1 MRLGKGSRKS
11 LFLHVNGVQYGS
23 KTLCCH
29 FTRAADDD
37 RLSFV
42 RLVVTF
48 YGWGGYLRSMC
59 RMRGENWCHTHCW
72 PGLRLPNL
80 LYPSA
85 VNFARCGRSEC
96 KLIVELTQFERSK
109 RRSIVQTD
117 FASWNTSSERLVQ
130 TGTENWS
137 ARLKSFETAN
147 KNDCDWLSTA
157 QFNFRAS
164 DRSTVEDEFFTSH
177 KKESCPL
184 SSNKSSFNV
193 PCWLP
198 QNYRHNPFI

>member
-59 RMRGENWCHTHCW
+59 RMRGENWCHTNCW
-72 PGLRLPNL
+72 LGLRLPNV

-96 KLIVELTQFERSK
+96 KLMLWWRNLSDLSEGQLCRLTLHLEIRHLKDWCKPAQKIDQLGWRVLKRQTKPIV
-109 RRSIVQTD
+109 TD
-117 FASWNTSSERLVQ
+117 CQLR
-130 TGTENWS
+130 
-137 ARLKSFETAN
+137 
-147 KNDCDWLSTA
+147 
-157 QFNFRAS
+157 RAS
-164 DRSTVEDEFFTSH
+164 DWSTVEDEFFTSH